1 MRTTTAHAVR
11 YRAYQVQKRGFF
23 GGVIAGLVFVGCALG
38 NSENAAM
45 AASLA
50 MLFALGIS
58 VGAWVVA
65 SKFRD

>member
-11 YRAYQVQKRGFF
+11 FRAYQVQKKGFF
-23 GGVIAGLVFVGCALG
+23 AGVLAGLVFVGCALG
-38 NSENAAM
+38 NAENAAI

-58 VGAWVVA
+58 VGAWWSA
-65 SKFRD
+65 RLFED

>member
-1 MRTTTAHAVR
+1 MRTFTAFAVR
-11 YRAYQVQKRGFF
+11 YRAYQVQKKGFF
-23 GGVIAGLVFVGCALG
+23 AGVLAGLVFVGCALG
-38 NSENAAM
+38 NAENAAM